1 MTPAAVIAALSLP
14 ADARVDQ
21 RVPKKLLVENG
32 APTAADKR
40 QINDGIEELLW
51 LAALKPATIGVP
63 AYRDDKREYLEIAV
77 LSLTLRAGA
86 KAPRLTELIH
96 RAIPYPVFL
105 IQAQP
110 TGLTLSLSHL
120 RWSQGQSGL
129 TVLDGPLVLARLE
142 EKEEEESWGRGEGG
156 TSDSASSPLPPV
168 SSSPSPIFSSPPP
181 IFPTSLFL
189 SSLSVTSQP
198 RQQLHALYQG
208 WMERFEAH
216 AAARLT
222 GQFTPATDA
231 AAAERRRTALAEHE
245 SLNREIT
252 SLRARAAKETQLNR
266 RVELNLEVKRLE
278 ARLAEVSNTL

>member
-1 MTPAAVIAALSLP
+1 MTVSSIISALCLP

-40 QINDGIEELLW
+40 QINDGIEELHW

-63 AYRDDKREYLEIAV
+63 IFRDDNRDYLEIAV

-105 IQAQP
+105 IQSQP
-110 TGLTLSLSHL
+110 SGVVLSLAHL
-120 RWSQGQSGL
+120 RWSQGQSGQ
-129 TVLDGPLVLARLE
+129 TVLDGPLITATVDTATPATDAFLA
-142 EKEEEESWGRGEGG
+142 
-156 TSDSASSPLPPV
+156 A
-168 SSSPSPIFSSPPP
+168 
-181 IFPTSLFL
+181 
-189 SSLSVTSQP
+189 LSVTSQP
-198 RQQLHALYQG
+198 RQHLHALYHG
-208 WMERFEAH
+208 WMDRFEAH

-222 GQFTPATDA
+222 GIFTPAPDA

-245 SLNREIT
+245 CITREMS
-252 SLRARAAKETQLNR
+252 SLRARASKETQINR
-266 RVELNLEVKRLE
+266 RVEINLQLKQLE
-278 ARLAEVSNTL
+278 SRLAEAATHF

>member
-1 MTPAAVIAALSLP
+1 MTAAPVIAALCLP

-40 QINDGIEELLW
+40 QINDGIEELHW

-63 AYRDDKREYLEIAV
+63 IFRDDNREYLEVAV

-105 IQAQP
+105 IQSQP
-110 TGLTLSLSHL
+110 NGLALSLAHL
-120 RWSQGQSGL
+120 RWSQGQSGQ
-129 TVLDGPLVLARLE
+129 TVLDGPLITATVDAETPATDAFLA
-142 EKEEEESWGRGEGG
+142 
-156 TSDSASSPLPPV
+156 
-168 SSSPSPIFSSPPP
+168 
-181 IFPTSLFL
+181 SLN
-189 SSLSVTSQP
+189 VTSQP
-198 RQQLHALYQG
+198 RQHLHALYQG

-222 GQFTPATDA
+222 GSFTPAPDA
-231 AAAERRRTALAEHE
+231 AAAERRRAALAEHE
-245 SLNREIT
+245 RLTREMT
-252 SLRARAAKETQLNR
+252 SLRARAGKESQLNR
-266 RVELNLEVKRLE
+266 RVELNLQLKQLE
-278 ARLAEVSNTL
+278 SRLAEATTHF

>member
-1 MTPAAVIAALSLP
+1 MTAAAVIAALCLP

-40 QINDGIEELLW
+40 QINDGIEELHW

-63 AYRDDKREYLEIAV
+63 IFRDDTREYLEIAV

-105 IQAQP
+105 IQSHP
-110 TGLTLSLSHL
+110 VGLVLSLSHL
-120 RWSQGQSGL
+120 RWSQGQSGQ
-129 TVLDGPLVLARLE
+129 TVLDGPLITATLDADSPATDAFLA
-142 EKEEEESWGRGEGG
+142 
-156 TSDSASSPLPPV
+156 
-168 SSSPSPIFSSPPP
+168 
-181 IFPTSLFL
+181 SLH
-189 SSLSVTSQP
+189 VTGQP
-198 RQQLHALYQG
+198 RQHLHALYQG

-222 GQFTPATDA
+222 GSFTPAPDA
-231 AAAERRRTALAEHE
+231 AAAERRRVALTEHE
-245 SLNREIT
+245 RLTREMT
-252 SLRARAAKETQLNR
+252 SLRARAGKETQLNR
-266 RVELNLEVKRLE
+266 RVELNLQLKQLE
-278 ARLAEVSNTL
+278 SRLAEAATHF

>member
-63 AYRDDKREYLEIAV
+63 AYRDDTREYLEIAV

-86 KAPRLTELIH
+86 KASRLTELIH

-110 TGLTLSLSHL
+110 TRLTLSLSHL
-120 RWSQGQSGL
+120 RWSQGQSGQ
-129 TVLDGPLVLARLE
+129 TVLDGPLTTAALEAEEPATNDFLA
-142 EKEEEESWGRGEGG
+142 
-156 TSDSASSPLPPV
+156 
-168 SSSPSPIFSSPPP
+168 
-181 IFPTSLFL
+181 SLD
-189 SSLSVTSQP
+189 VTSQP

-208 WMERFEAH
+208 WIERFEAH

-222 GQFTPATDA
+222 GQFTPASDA
-231 AAAERRRTALAEHE
+231 AAAERRRTALAVHE

-278 ARLAEVSNTL
+278 SCLAADLSHLSFMSL